1 MNSVIQKNLK
11 ELHDRLD
18 QMTKSVVSA
27 VDQSVTALAEK
38 DVDKAKRIKKEDKL
52 INKMRWDIEERC
64 ITLIAT
70 QQPVAS
76 DLRELITLLYIVTEL
91 ERIGDY
97 AAGISKI
104 TVLIGNEEHV
114 KLLIDIPRM
123 RDLAID
129 MIQNAMK
136 AYTSRNE
143 KSAILIHG
151 QDDDIDHLYNQ
162 VYREL
167 ISFMIEKPSNI
178 TQCTYLLWVTH
189 NLERIGDRV
198 TNICERVIYL
208 ATGEHADDL

>member
-1 MNSVIQKNLK
+1 MNSVIQEHIT

-18 QMTKSVVSA
+18 QMTNRVVTA

-38 DVDKAKRIKKEDKL
+38 DVAKAKLIRKEDKL
-52 INKMRWDIEERC
+52 INKLRWDIEERC
-64 ITLIAT
+64 ITLLAT

-76 DLRELITLLYIVTEL
+76 DLREIIALLYINTEL

-104 TVLIGNEEHV
+104 TVMIGEEEHI
-114 KLLIDIPRM
+114 KPLIDIPRM
-123 RDLAID
+123 KDLAID

-136 AYTSRNE
+136 AYASRNE
-143 KSAILIHG
+143 ASARLIHS
-151 QDDDIDHLYNQ
+151 QDDDIDQLYNQ

-178 TQCTYLLWVTH
+178 TQCTHLLWVTH

-198 TNICERVIYL
+198 TNICERIIYL
-208 ATGEHADDL
+208 ASGERADDL

>member
-1 MNSVIQKNLK
+1 MNSAIQENLK
-11 ELHDRLD
+11 ELHERLD
-18 QMTKSVVSA
+18 LMTKSVVSA

-38 DVDKAKRIKKEDKL
+38 DVDKAKLIKKEDKL

-76 DLRELITLLYIVTEL
+76 DLRELIALLYIVTEL

-97 AAGISKI
+97 AAGICKI
-104 TVLIGNEEHV
+104 TVLIGNDEHV
-114 KLLIDIPRM
+114 KPLIDIPRM
-123 RDLAID
+123 RDLAMD

-136 AYTSRNE
+136 AYTTRNE
-143 KSAILIHG
+143 KSARLIHG